1 MKLPQAPGPIGVFDS
16 GYGGLTILRSLR
28 HALPDADFLYLG
40 DNARAP
46 YGSRSFETVYRF
58 TLEAV
63 EYLFRQGCHLVILA
77 CNTASSKALRS
88 IQQRDLP
95 ELDPERRVLGV
106 IRPTVEAVGSHS
118 RGGHIGLV
126 GTPGTVASQSYDIEI
141 AKSYPEFTLSSQA
154 CRLWAAI
161 VEAKEAEGNGA
172 DWFVKHDLDALM
184 AKDPEIDTLILGC
197 THYPLLEKKIRKYL
211 PESVSILKQGEV
223 VAASLVDYLRR
234 HPEMDAKITLGAH
247 TRYLTTEEASSFSEL
262 ATMFMGHPVEA
273 EKIEL

>member
-1 MKLPQAPGPIGVFDS
+1 MRVSIYF
-16 GYGGLTILRSLR
+16 
-28 HALPDADFLYLG
+28 HHHPD
-40 DNARAP
+40 
-46 YGSRSFETVYRF
+46 VY
-58 TLEAV
+58 
-63 EYLFRQGCHLVILA
+63 
-77 CNTASSKALRS
+77 K
-88 IQQRDLP
+88 
-95 ELDPERRVLGV
+95 
-106 IRPTVEAVGSHS
+106 
-118 RGGHIGLV
+118 
-126 GTPGTVASQSYDIEI
+126 
-141 AKSYPEFTLSSQA
+141 TLSSQA